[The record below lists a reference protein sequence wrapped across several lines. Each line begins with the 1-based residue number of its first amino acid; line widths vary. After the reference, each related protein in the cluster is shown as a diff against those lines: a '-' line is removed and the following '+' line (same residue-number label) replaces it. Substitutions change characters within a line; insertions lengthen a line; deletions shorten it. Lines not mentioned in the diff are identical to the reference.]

1 MKSWLPRR
9 ILMLVPVVLG
19 VATLVFAFLRMVP
32 GDPVVIMLGE
42 QARVAD
48 VETMRKDLG
57 LDGPL
62 HEQYGNFIIG
72 LARGDLGKS
81 FYFRRPVRDVVFER
95 YPATIS
101 LALAAMMVA
110 LLVSFPLGVISAVKE
125 GTATDTAA
133 GGFALLGVSMPN
145 FWLGPLLILLFS
157 IHLKLTPVSG
167 GGGIEYLILPAI
179 TLGTAM
185 AGILARLI
193 RSGLLE
199 VKGSPYVRTA
209 RAKGVGGSRLI
220 WVHALRN
227 ALLPVITVI
236 GLQFGALLGGAVI
249 TETVFSWP
257 GVGLLLIEAIRA
269 RDYPLVQGCVLV
281 ISATYVLVNLFTD
294 LFYGIVDPRI
304 RYEESK

>member
-1 MKSWLPRR
+1 LKSWLPRR